1 MDSEQLIVLWRARA
15 EEARTQ
21 AAQMK
26 DGSASQEL
34 LLSAAA
40 SYLRL
45 AKRGTRDMRPNSTCR
60 R

>member
-1 MDSEQLIVLWRARA
+1 MDSASIELWRARA

-34 LLSAAA
+34 LLSVAA

-45 AKRGTRDMRPNSTCR
+45 ARRGARDIRPK
-60 R
+60 

>member
-1 MDSEQLIVLWRARA
+1 MDSALIELWRARA

-34 LLSAAA
+34 LLSVAA

-45 AKRGTRDMRPNSTCR
+45 AERGARDMRPKSR
-60 R
+60 RRC